1 MKKILAGVLA
11 VATMLTMSLSA
22 SAASND
28 KAVTKPGELTYDVAV
43 TAPKVV
49 LNLVMPAKMTAA
61 LNPYGAEITVVPG
74 AAANDPATNKSTKG
88 IASLAYKVTN
98 KSTDYGVYLDATAIT
113 TITTTDKPNA
123 DKTPAWSVSGTTV
136 TAGTKGACMSLLAL
150 DTVADDAVAAAS
162 KAATSS
168 AQGALLLD
176 STVAADKA
184 NGIVA
189 GQTKQAKMAF
199 VKAATTGAGAADG
212 VIYLE
217 FAGDLAKSSST
228 DEVVWNEDD
237 AINVNLV
244 LKVVAGPKTL

>member
-1 MKKILAGVLA
+1 MKKILAGILA
-11 VATMLTMSLSA
+11 AASMLTMAVSA
-22 SAASND
+22 SATTNE
-28 KAVTKPGELTYDVAV
+28 KAVTKPGEITYEVPV

-74 AAANDPATNKSTKG
+74 ANAGDPAVNKSTKG

-98 KSTDYGVYLDATAIT
+98 KSKDYGVYLDATAIT
-113 TITTTDKPNA
+113 TITTSDAPKA
-123 DKTPAWSVSGTTV
+123 DKSPAWSVTGTSV

-150 DTVADDAVAAAS
+150 ETVGDDAGATAS

-168 AQGALLLD
+168 GQGALLLD
-176 STVAADKA
+176 STIPA
-184 NGIVA
+184 NKDTGVVA

-199 VKAATTGAGAADG
+199 VKANDGSDDG
-212 VIYLE
+212 VVYLE
-217 FAGDLAKSSST
+217 FAGDLGKSSST
-228 DEVVWNEDD
+228 VDVVWNEDD

>member
-1 MKKILAGVLA
+1 MKKILAGILA
-11 VATMLTMSLSA
+11 AATMLTMSLSA
-22 SAASND
+22 SAATATNE

-49 LNLVMPAKMTAA
+49 LNLVMPAKMTAV

-74 AAANDPATNKSTKG
+74 ASAGAAAVNKSTKG

-113 TITTTDKPNA
+113 TITTTDKPKA
-123 DKTPAWSVSGTTV
+123 DKSPAWSVTGTTV

-162 KAATSS
+162 KAASS
-168 AQGALLLD
+168 SGQGVLNLD
-176 STVAADKA
+176 STVPADKA
-184 NGIVA
+184 TGVVA

-199 VKAATTGAGAADG
+199 VKASASGTDG
-212 VIYLE
+212 EVYLE